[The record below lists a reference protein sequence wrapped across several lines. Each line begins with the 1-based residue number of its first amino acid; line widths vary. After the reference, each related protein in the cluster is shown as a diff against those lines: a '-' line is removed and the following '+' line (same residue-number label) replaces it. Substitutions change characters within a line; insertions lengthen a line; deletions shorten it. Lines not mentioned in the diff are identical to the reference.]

1 MKDGEYWKER
11 FKQMEEAQ
19 HDTSLKKAQE
29 IQEQFDR
36 SLAAIDGK
44 INAWYQRLANN
55 NGVSM
60 QEARKMLDKGELK
73 EFQWNVDDYIKYA
86 KENEISGAWEK
97 QLENASARVHI
108 SRLEALKIET
118 QQELEKLY
126 GNITDSI
133 DKHIANTYANDFY
146 HTAYEVQKGIG
157 VGSRLQ
163 KLNPDVV
170 EKIVCKPW
178 AVDGKNFS
186 GRLWENKTKLINN
199 VHNSL
204 SRMCITG
211 EPPDRAIREI
221 AKEMGVS
228 KAQASRVVMTESAA
242 FANKARKDCMIY
254 LGVEEFEVVE
264 TLDSHTCGT
273 CGDMDGKHYPMSE
286 FQIGVTAP
294 PFHPNCYDRETEILT
309 NNGWK
314 LFEELNA
321 EDMVYTINAETM
333 IPEWQKPINYITYQY
348 TGNMLHFKNERTDV
362 MVTPNHMMLVQN
374 MDTSVKDKRF
384 KLRRADTIGS
394 KSKNRMTGGC
404 KWAGE
409 IKEKEFLGDKKV
421 DIETYL
427 KFMAYWLSDGS
438 CTKRGNNSYTIKI
451 AQCNNQWMADSLKTL
466 PFSMHIY
473 DESIEIY
480 DNSLGKYLEKFG
492 KCTDKYIPENIKA
505 LSPELIKVFLIAY
518 SKADGYVKEG
528 KRWKGYQFDGSISF
542 FTTSNQLAADLG
554 ELIMKAGG
562 RPSYRL
568 NHSKGKEIE
577 FRNGKYII
585 NNDCWIVNWNTQIYS
600 WICNMEVE
608 QIRYN
613 DYVYCVEVKKYNTLL
628 TRRNGKVIWCGNCR
642 GCTCPYFDDE
652 FTIGEERAAR
662 GADGKTYYVPANIT
676 YEQWK
681 KAFVDG
687 DTKGFKK
694 STKTEIAKEQKD
706 YTYDLIN
713 PKYIDTV
720 NDITDNDKF
729 DALTYEFEKN
739 GYNGRPIVAVD
750 MGDGQYKA
758 ITGSHRIYSARRAE
772 IDIPTHA
779 IDYAD
784 DIEELLEATDDDA
797 RYRVA
802 KKLNKANKL
811 DDETV
816 ELLKEESMLDV
827 DEEEDYSK
835 LAKSY
840 RDEKKLAEE
849 QAEKELLI
857 AEEEA
862 KKAEEK
868 LKEAREASE
877 EMQEYKQFYAEM
889 KAKYG
894 EEHMY
899 GKMTDSEYD
908 KLERLERIAY
918 TGS

>member
-1 MKDGEYWKER
+1 MKDGEYWKQR

-19 HDTSLKKAQE
+19 NDTSISKAQE
-29 IQEQFDR
+29 IQEKFDR

-73 EFQWNVDDYIKYA
+73 EFQWNVEDYIKYA
-86 KENEISGAWEK
+86 EENEISGAWTK

-118 QQELEKLY
+118 QHEVEKLY
-126 GNITDSI
+126 GNCVDAV
-133 DKHIANTYANDFY
+133 DEHIRDVYTSDFY
-146 HTAYEVQKGIG
+146 HTAYEIQKGIG
-157 VGSRLQ
+157 VGSNIQ
-163 KLNPDVV
+163 KLNPDAV
-170 EKIVCKPW
+170 EKIICKPW
-178 AVDGKNFS
+178 AVDEKNFS
-186 GRLWENKTKLINN
+186 DRLWESKTKLINN
-199 VHNSL
+199 MHNSL

-211 EPPDRAIREI
+211 EQPDRAIKEI
-221 AKEMGVS
+221 AKEMDVS
-228 KAQASRVVMTESAA
+228 KAQAGRLVMTESAA
-242 FANKARKDCMIY
+242 FANKARQDCMKE
-254 LGVEEFEVVE
+254 LNVEEFEVVE

-333 IPEWQKPINYITYQY
+333 IPEWQKPINYIAYQY

-362 MVTPNHMMLVQN
+362 MVTPDHMMLVQN

-404 KWAGE
+404 KWAGK

-528 KRWKGYQFDGSISF
+528 KRWKGYQFDDSISF

-577 FRNGKYII
+577 FRNGKYTI

-642 GCTCPYFDDE
+642 GCTCPYFNDE
-652 FTIGEERAAR
+652 FTQDEERAAR
-662 GADGKTYYVPANIT
+662 GADGKTYYVPADMTYNEWKDSFVETPKKSDIIKEIKIPREIRNATGITTDILNSMQKGIDVIENEYDIRLSKILVENLGNEKPDTPYFCRYIDNNGMHEAVFVVNSGFDFSGFEDVVLEGYRVGYFAGKNIEDHIIHEMAHVMT
-676 YEQWK
+676 GQHIQNSDEFSDFMKTIEKEYVPGVSGYSDIANDGFETIAE
-681 KAFVDG
+681 AFVRLRNG
-687 DTKGFKK
+687 EEVPEK
-694 STKTEIAKEQKD
+694 AKELVE
-706 YTYDLIN
+706 TY
-713 PKYIDTV
+713 
-720 NDITDNDKF
+720 
-729 DALTYEFEKN
+729 
-739 GYNGRPIVAVD
+739 
-750 MGDGQYKA
+750 
-758 ITGSHRIYSARRAE
+758 
-772 IDIPTHA
+772 
-779 IDYAD
+779 
-784 DIEELLEATDDDA
+784 IE
-797 RYRVA
+797 RWR
-802 KKLNKANKL
+802 K
-811 DDETV
+811 
-816 ELLKEESMLDV
+816 
-827 DEEEDYSK
+827 
-835 LAKSY
+835 
-840 RDEKKLAEE
+840 
-849 QAEKELLI
+849 
-857 AEEEA
+857 
-862 KKAEEK
+862 
-868 LKEAREASE
+868 
-877 EMQEYKQFYAEM
+877 
-889 KAKYG
+889 
-894 EEHMY
+894 
-899 GKMTDSEYD
+899 
-908 KLERLERIAY
+908 
-918 TGS
+918 

>member
-60 QEARKMLDKGELK
+60 QEARKMLNKGELK

-86 KENEISGAWEK
+86 KENEISDAWEK

-108 SRLEALKIET
+108 SRLEAFKIET

-146 HTAYEVQKGIG
+146 HTAYEIQKGIG
-157 VGSRLQ
+157 VGSNIQ
-163 KLNPDVV
+163 KLNPQEV
-170 EKIVCKPW
+170 EKVSCKPW
-178 AVDGKNFS
+178 AVDEKNFS
-186 GRLWENKTKLINN
+186 DRIWENKAKLINN
-199 VHNSL
+199 MHNSL

-211 EPPDRAIREI
+211 EAPDRAIAEI
-221 AKEMGVS
+221 VKSMGVS
-228 KAQASRVVMTESAA
+228 KSQASRLVMTESAA
-242 FANKARKDCMIY
+242 FANKARQDCMVD

-264 TLDSHTCGT
+264 TLDSHTCEF
-273 CGDMDGKHYPMSE
+273 CQSMDGKHFPMKDFE
-286 FQIGVTAP
+286 IGVTAP
-294 PFHPNCYDRETEILT
+294 IYHP
-309 NNGWK
+309 
-314 LFEELNA
+314 
-321 EDMVYTINAETM
+321 
-333 IPEWQKPINYITYQY
+333 
-348 TGNMLHFKNERTDV
+348 
-362 MVTPNHMMLVQN
+362 
-374 MDTSVKDKRF
+374 
-384 KLRRADTIGS
+384 
-394 KSKNRMTGGC
+394 
-404 KWAGE
+404 
-409 IKEKEFLGDKKV
+409 
-421 DIETYL
+421 
-427 KFMAYWLSDGS
+427 
-438 CTKRGNNSYTIKI
+438 
-451 AQCNNQWMADSLKTL
+451 
-466 PFSMHIY
+466 
-473 DESIEIY
+473 
-480 DNSLGKYLEKFG
+480 
-492 KCTDKYIPENIKA
+492 
-505 LSPELIKVFLIAY
+505 
-518 SKADGYVKEG
+518 
-528 KRWKGYQFDGSISF
+528 
-542 FTTSNQLAADLG
+542 
-554 ELIMKAGG
+554 
-562 RPSYRL
+562 
-568 NHSKGKEIE
+568 
-577 FRNGKYII
+577 
-585 NNDCWIVNWNTQIYS
+585 
-600 WICNMEVE
+600 
-608 QIRYN
+608 
-613 DYVYCVEVKKYNTLL
+613 
-628 TRRNGKVIWCGNCR
+628 NCR
-642 GCTCPYFDDE
+642 GCTCPYFNDE
-652 FTIGEERAAR
+652 FTQDEERAAR
-662 GADGKTYYVPANIT
+662 GAGGKTYYVPANTT

-772 IDIPTHA
+772 IDIPTHV

-784 DIEELLEATDDDA
+784 DIEELLEAADDDA

-899 GKMTDSEYD
+899 GKMTDPEYD